1 MNSFKRVIWED
12 GEYDY
17 AAAYGFVPNIKAYLH
32 EDGEIRD
39 CMMVVPGGGYCMV
52 VPPEGEHIA
61 KEFYNRGMNCFV
73 LTYTTDITMSV
84 PLREQPFKDAS
95 RAIRYIRANSE
106 EFKINP
112 DRLFISGFS
121 AGGHVCG
128 MVCTH
133 YEDLKDENHKYK
145 DVSNRP
151 TAAILGYPVITAGEY
166 THLYSIQALL
176 GKNPTA
182 EELDYYSVEKNVTKD
197 TPPCFLWQTVT
208 DDLVPVEN
216 TYLMAE
222 SLRKN
227 GVLYAQYAFPRG
239 FHGLSLPNKEFF
251 EGMFGDPYT
260 FEQVNQAIEHVRNYT
275 AVNVSQE
282 RHDEL
287 MIQFF
292 GNKEGKEIQGEE
304 KTPPASPKYPEG
316 MFDDILLW
324 PELATVFLKFL

>member
-1 MNSFKRVIWED
+1 M
-12 GEYDY
+12 
-17 AAAYGFVPNIKAYLH
+17 
-32 EDGEIRD
+32 
-39 CMMVVPGGGYCMV
+39 
-52 VPPEGEHIA
+52 
-61 KEFYNRGMNCFV
+61 
-73 LTYTTDITMSV
+73 
-84 PLREQPFKDAS
+84 
-95 RAIRYIRANSE
+95 
-106 EFKINP
+106 
-112 DRLFISGFS
+112 
-121 AGGHVCG
+121 
-128 MVCTH
+128 
-133 YEDLKDENHKYK
+133 
-145 DVSNRP
+145 
-151 TAAILGYPVITAGEY
+151 GYPVITAGEY
-166 THLYSIQALL
+166 THIYSIQALL

-251 EGMFGDPYT
+251 DGMFGDPYT

-292 GNKEGKEIQGEE
+292 GNKEGKEIPGEE
-304 KTPPASPKYPEG
+304 KTPPASPEYPEG

-324 PELATVFLKFL
+324 PEFATVFLKFL